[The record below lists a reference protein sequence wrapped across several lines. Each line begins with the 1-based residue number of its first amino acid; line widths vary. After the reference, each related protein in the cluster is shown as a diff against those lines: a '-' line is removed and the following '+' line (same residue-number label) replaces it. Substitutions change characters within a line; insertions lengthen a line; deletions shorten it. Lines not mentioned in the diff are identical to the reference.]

1 MLSIS
6 KPLSAGQ
13 ARTYH
18 AREFASSEQNYWSRD
33 QQGHSEWQGRLS
45 GEWGLSGAVGAEHF
59 ARLSEG
65 QHPQTEAQL
74 VRHQVSKTYEGKNG
88 KEITSVEHRAGWDAT
103 FSAPKSVSLTA
114 LVGGDDRVRQAHRE
128 SVRVALTELER
139 YTEARIGNIR
149 EPETTGKFAAATFE
163 HDTARPVEGY
173 AAPQL
178 HTHAVI
184 FNVTERESGQTRS
197 LQPQELFASQSYATN
212 VYRSELAVRLSDL
225 GYKVERGEWGE
236 PQIAGYS
243 KDYLAANSLRREQVK
258 DYIRANGIDGPAAAQ
273 IAAHRTRDSK
283 DLLSPEEVLRQH
295 RELSAQY
302 GHQAD
307 RVVAEARQHGQH
319 HESHPGKSAQVSVT
333 YAREHLFE
341 RSAVES
347 GRSILTAALDRGM
360 GESNFS
366 QVRQEFD
373 RRARSGEFRTVQHGP
388 KHEGPQYTTAETL
401 RMERETIGHM
411 KDGNQRGFADPMLVD
426 GRTRIDTEQR
436 HPELN
441 TGQRQAV
448 DDVFLSREK
457 IVGLDGVAG
466 AGKTTALAVV
476 RDGAEY
482 AGYRVEGFAPTSR
495 AAQKLG
501 EAGIETKTLQA
512 HLAQGQK
519 VDTGEKRLYV
529 VDESSLAS
537 TRQMHEFVS
546 RLHPKD
552 RVLLVGD
559 TRQHESV
566 EAGRI
571 FAQLQEAGMKTVR
584 LEEIVR
590 QKDPELKQTVEQLA
604 RGEVGLAIAGLDRQG
619 RIHEVRGP
627 EERIAAIAKEYAKS
641 PEDTLVVSPDN
652 RSRIEINQA
661 IHKELQAKG
670 VVGKEEHQTKV
681 LVPRQDLTGADRMWA
696 ARYNEG
702 DVLRYSRTSHETGI
716 PKGEY
721 ARVAQVDAPN
731 NRLTVELKDGTE
743 KSYDP
748 RRQQG
753 VSVYREQER
762 AFSTGDRVQLTAPV
776 SEMKLA
782 NRELGTVE
790 RIAEGR
796 MSVKM
801 DGGREVQLD
810 PVKHPHLDHGY
821 AVTSH
826 SSQGQT
832 ADRVLINVDTEL
844 GAKDLLNNRMAY
856 VAVSRGAY
864 DAQLFTDSREKL
876 GSALGH
882 DVSHTSAHAPEVKQD
897 QIAKVS
903 EQAVAPKREQVVEQK
918 AVAEPIEKVYSWPEL
933 ERHWAPLNNAVTAS
947 EGSQFGWKAETGTIQ
962 SYEHLDTQRGLHI
975 DGPTGQFYR
984 QDGNPITAKEALD
997 HAMPKGEAHS
1007 HSQDVAQVEG
1017 QDKNEQ
1023 NIVSAPKQEQEQSMD
1038 IGLGL

>member
-1 MLSIS
+1 
-6 KPLSAGQ
+6 
-13 ARTYH
+13 
-18 AREFASSEQNYWSRD
+18 
-33 QQGHSEWQGRLS
+33 
-45 GEWGLSGAVGAEHF
+45 
-59 ARLSEG
+59 
-65 QHPQTEAQL
+65 
-74 VRHQVSKTYEGKNG
+74 
-88 KEITSVEHRAGWDAT
+88 
-103 FSAPKSVSLTA
+103 
-114 LVGGDDRVRQAHRE
+114 
-128 SVRVALTELER
+128 
-139 YTEARIGNIR
+139 
-149 EPETTGKFAAATFE
+149 
-163 HDTARPVEGY
+163 
-173 AAPQL
+173 
-178 HTHAVI
+178 
-184 FNVTERESGQTRS
+184 
-197 LQPQELFASQSYATN
+197 
-212 VYRSELAVRLSDL
+212 
-225 GYKVERGEWGE
+225 
-236 PQIAGYS
+236 
-243 KDYLAANSLRREQVK
+243 
-258 DYIRANGIDGPAAAQ
+258 
-273 IAAHRTRDSK
+273 
-283 DLLSPEEVLRQH
+283 
-295 RELSAQY
+295 
-302 GHQAD
+302 
-307 RVVAEARQHGQH
+307 
-319 HESHPGKSAQVSVT
+319 
-333 YAREHLFE
+333 
-341 RSAVES
+341 
-347 GRSILTAALDRGM
+347 
-360 GESNFS
+360 
-366 QVRQEFD
+366 
-373 RRARSGEFRTVQHGP
+373 
-388 KHEGPQYTTAETL
+388 
-401 RMERETIGHM
+401 MERETIGHV
-411 KDGNQRGFADPMLVD
+411 KNGNQRGFADPMMVD
-426 GRTRIDTEQR
+426 GRTRIDTEER

-457 IVGLDGVAG
+457 IIGLDGVAG

-476 RDGAEY
+476 REGAEHS
-482 AGYRVEGFAPTSR
+482 GYRVEGFAPTSR

-604 RGEVGLAIAGLDRQG
+604 RGDVGLAIAGLDRQG

-627 EERIAAIAKEYAKS
+627 EERIAAIAREYAKS
-641 PEDTLVVSPDN
+641 PENTLVVAPDN
-652 RSRIEINQA
+652 RSRTEINQA
-661 IHKELQAKG
+661 IHTELQAKG

-731 NRLTVELKDGTE
+731 NRITVALKDGTE

-776 SEMKLA
+776 TELKLA
-782 NRELGTVE
+782 NRELGTLE

-810 PVKHPHLDHGY
+810 PVKNPHLDHGY

-832 ADRVLINVDTEL
+832 ADRVLIHVDTEL

-856 VAVSRGAY
+856 VAVSRGAC
-864 DAQLFTDSREKL
+864 DAQIFTNDREKL
-876 GSALGH
+876 GAALGH
-882 DVSHTSAHAPEVKQD
+882 DVSHSSAHAPEMKPEQKQ
-897 QIAKVS
+897 
-903 EQAVAPKREQVVEQK
+903 EQAVTPQREIAPQQ
-918 AVAEPIEKVYSWPEL
+918 
-933 ERHWAPLNNAVTAS
+933 
-947 EGSQFGWKAETGTIQ
+947 
-962 SYEHLDTQRGLHI
+962 
-975 DGPTGQFYR
+975 
-984 QDGNPITAKEALD
+984 
-997 HAMPKGEAHS
+997 
-1007 HSQDVAQVEG
+1007 
-1017 QDKNEQ
+1017 EQ
-1023 NIVSAPKQEQEQSMD
+1023 NLDV
-1038 IGLGL
+1038 GLGL